1 MLYKTPSRH
10 SPTGG
15 TEKKSYTHRL
25 AASGGVTLLDEFPRY
40 PLDVLVFD
48 LGAFGL
54 AAVAALLTDIRPLG
68 DFVARLSTN
77 LLHPPLVGVGAVN
90 ANTRDFSRT
99 VE

>member
-1 MLYKTPSRH
+1 M
-10 SPTGG
+10 
-15 TEKKSYTHRL
+15 
-25 AASGGVTLLDEFPRY
+25 LDEFPRY

-77 LLHPPLVGVGAVN
+77 LLHHPLVVVGLVGAN
-90 ANTRDFSRT
+90 ARDFSRT